1 MRCLFHK
8 PVRKSRKREQDIV
21 FYRVRRHQP
30 CAVDERF
37 LCGLLLSCA
46 FLAVTMSSGI
56 LKKSCRERDRKR
68 TIMNTILL
76 GNIVAFA
83 GAILMVLVG
92 LMKKKRDMLLLQ
104 NVQFL
109 VMGIGNLILGG
120 ITGGIADFISIARN
134 FICLKWKYTIGWK
147 IFFVAVQAALT
158 AVCNQDGIIGWLPV
172 IAAIAFTWALD
183 SENEV
188 LLKSI
193 IIAAQLMW
201 LIYDLHFLNF
211 VSAAFDVLTC
221 ISNFVGIILVIR
233 SRSRERK
240 S

>member
-1 MRCLFHK
+1 
-8 PVRKSRKREQDIV
+8 
-21 FYRVRRHQP
+21 
-30 CAVDERF
+30 
-37 LCGLLLSCA
+37 
-46 FLAVTMSSGI
+46 
-56 LKKSCRERDRKR
+56 
-68 TIMNTILL
+68 MNTILL

-92 LMKKKRDMLLLQ
+92 LMKK
-104 NVQFL
+104 N
-109 VMGIGNLILGG
+109 
-120 ITGGIADFISIARN
+120 IARN

-240 S
+240 A

>member
-37 LCGLLLSCA
+37 LCGFLLSCA
-46 FLAVTMSSGI
+46 FPAVTMSSGI
-56 LKKSCRERDRKR
+56 LKISCRERDRKR

-158 AVCNQDGIIGWLPV
+158 AVGSTHRCLQSGRHYRMAPRDRGHC
-172 IAAIAFTWALD
+172 
-183 SENEV
+183 
-188 LLKSI
+188 
-193 IIAAQLMW
+193 
-201 LIYDLHFLNF
+201 LHLGTRFGERSSSQIHHHRR
-211 VSAAFDVLTC
+211 SADVAYL
-221 ISNFVGIILVIR
+221 
-233 SRSRERK
+233 
-240 S
+240 

>member
-1 MRCLFHK
+1 
-8 PVRKSRKREQDIV
+8 
-21 FYRVRRHQP
+21 
-30 CAVDERF
+30 
-37 LCGLLLSCA
+37 
-46 FLAVTMSSGI
+46 
-56 LKKSCRERDRKR
+56 
-68 TIMNTILL
+68 MNTILL

-92 LMKKKRDMLLLQ
+92 LMKKK
-104 NVQFL
+104 
-109 VMGIGNLILGG
+109 IGNLILGG

-240 S
+240 A

>member
-21 FYRVRRHQP
+21 FCRVRRRQP

-37 LCGLLLSCA
+37 LCGFLLSCA
-46 FLAVTMSSGI
+46 FPAVTMSSGI

-134 FICLKWKYTIGWK
+134 FICLKWK

-211 VSAAFDVLTC
+211 ASAAFDVLTC

-240 S
+240 A